1 MREYIKRRWARLDHP
16 AYDAQPWTSSS
27 AFLAFSAR
35 PRSVLGLARDN
46 WMARRIGEETGSRI
60 VPPQPEDPVI
70 LLEKLY
76 ELRQSG
82 AITEEEYEA
91 QKSRILGDE

>member
-1 MREYIKRRWARLDHP
+1 MDKLVCV
-16 AYDAQPWTSSS
+16 
-27 AFLAFSAR
+27 FGLLAAASID
-35 PRSVLGLARDN
+35 LGLARDN
-46 WMARRIGEETGSRI
+46 WMARRIGEETGSRM

>member
-1 MREYIKRRWARLDHP
+1 
-16 AYDAQPWTSSS
+16 
-27 AFLAFSAR
+27 
-35 PRSVLGLARDN
+35 
-46 WMARRIGEETGSRI
+46 
-60 VPPQPEDPVI
+60 VI